1 MSGGDEYYWRETY
14 FILFDRRRRP
24 TLTQVER
31 ELGELNAKYQLLD
44 LEADEDGLIESLRLR
59 APDDRAML
67 EITYESGEAVI
78 EQTRELTVRLADEA
92 EPEQLAVLRG
102 ADARFDVMHFEQ
114 ITEEAYP
121 AEDALDEMLDPSCL
135 LMVVDALVAL
145 ADGLAIDPASG
156 AILP

>member
-1 MSGGDEYYWRETY
+1 MSGGDEYHWRETY

-44 LEADEDGLIESLRLR
+44 LEADDDGLFDSLRLR

-67 EITYESGEAVI
+67 EITFESGEAVV
-78 EQTRELTVRLADEA
+78 EQSRELNSRLADEA
-92 EPEQLAVLRG
+92 EPEQLAVLRE
-102 ADARFDVMHFEQ
+102 ADARLDIMHFEQ
-114 ITEEAYP
+114 ISEEAYP
-121 AEDALDEMLDPSCL
+121 AGDTLDEMLDPSCL
-135 LMVVDALVAL
+135 LMVVDTLVAL
-145 ADGLAIDPASG
+145 TDGLAIDPASG

>member
-44 LEADEDGLIESLRLR
+44 LEADDDGLFDSLRLR

-67 EITYESGEAVI
+67 EITFESGEAVV
-78 EQTRELTVRLADEA
+78 EQARELSVRLADEA
-92 EPEQLAVLRG
+92 EPEQLALLHG

-114 ITEEAYP
+114 VDDEAYP
-121 AEDALDEMLDPSCL
+121 TALEEMLDPSCL

-145 ADGLAIDPASG
+145 TDGLAVDPASG
-156 AILP
+156 SILP